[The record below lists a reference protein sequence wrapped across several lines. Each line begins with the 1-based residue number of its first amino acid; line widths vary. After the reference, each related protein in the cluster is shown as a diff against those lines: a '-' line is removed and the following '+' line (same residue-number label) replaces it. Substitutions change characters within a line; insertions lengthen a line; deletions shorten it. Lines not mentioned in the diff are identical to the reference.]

1 MTSTERIER
10 AARAIE
16 AAARAICEAD
26 PLSPAPDAPIVWN
39 GKSAR
44 AWEPRAA
51 ILRQAVEEGLFCHP
65 ARVWLAPMEATEGMA
80 KHAEGL
86 TDFAYSAVVAT
97 PEDVIREWQSGYR
110 LMRDAY
116 LKAQG

>member
-1 MTSTERIER
+1 MDPERIER
-10 AARAIE
+10 AARARHARMREGWEYKFRPWEELGDEQRARLIAEEKE
-16 AAARAICEAD
+16 AADDLI
-26 PLSPAPDAPIVWN
+26 PF
-39 GKSAR
+39 
-44 AWEPRAA
+44 
-51 ILRQAVEEGLFCHP
+51 LFPELASGTH
-65 ARVWLAPMEATEGMA
+65 WIAPMEATEGMA